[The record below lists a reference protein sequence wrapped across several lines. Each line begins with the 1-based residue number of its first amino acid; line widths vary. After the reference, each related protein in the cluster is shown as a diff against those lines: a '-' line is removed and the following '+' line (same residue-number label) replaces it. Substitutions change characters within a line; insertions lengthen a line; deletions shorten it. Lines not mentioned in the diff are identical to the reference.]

1 MCGRVIA
8 ALKSQAL
15 LDESVGAGYIERNW
29 PPALKAEGAWPL
41 ASLRQS
47 FLNGSL
53 TRLID
58 PDAVLRGKIGEF
70 VAKGEF
76 GLGSGRKADGG
87 YDRVWFEEPLA
98 QDEVTF
104 EPGVFL
110 LLKAKTK
117 ALRLGAA
124 PLTGGGLEAE
134 RGAELGGGPVPEPTP
149 PLGPEAG
156 AEPAPDK
163 KMKTLRISG
172 DVPAELWNRLGVKIL
187 PKLKCGT
194 ELKIGVDFSVTV
206 DEQTAQRLMAEIKQ
220 ILEDLE
226 LATKLRIE

>member
-1 MCGRVIA
+1 
-8 ALKSQAL
+8 
-15 LDESVGAGYIERNW
+15 
-29 PPALKAEGAWPL
+29 
-41 ASLRQS
+41 LRQS

-110 LLKAKTK
+110 LLKAKAK

-124 PLTGGGLEAE
+124 PLPGGGLEAE
-134 RGAELGGGPVPEPTP
+134 RGTGPGGGPIPDLTP
-149 PLGPEAG
+149 PLGPGAG
-156 AEPAPDK
+156 AESAPGK

-187 PKLKCGT
+187 PKLKSGT
-194 ELKIGVDFSVTV
+194 ELRIGVDFSVTV
-206 DEQTAQRLMAEIKQ
+206 DEQTAKRLMAEIKQ

-226 LATKLRIE
+226 LASRMKIE